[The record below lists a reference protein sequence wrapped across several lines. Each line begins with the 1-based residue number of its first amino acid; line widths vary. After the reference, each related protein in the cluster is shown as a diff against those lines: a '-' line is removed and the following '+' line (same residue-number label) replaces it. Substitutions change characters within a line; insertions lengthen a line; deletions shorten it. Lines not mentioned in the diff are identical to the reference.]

1 MYLLI
6 AVAQRGGPLPRLP
19 SVVHELDL
27 YFEEDDMT
35 ADDHE
40 FRSALIR
47 ARQWR
52 EAASLQR
59 GLHIR
64 QYLPTNIEYDPDMK
78 WEPEKVPAAEAEAV
92 ARCEKTLKRQQR
104 QQGLSKKG

>member
-1 MYLLI
+1 M
-6 AVAQRGGPLPRLP
+6 
-19 SVVHELDL
+19 VHEFDL
-27 YFEEDDMT
+27 YLEDDIT

-59 GLHIR
+59 RLHIH
-64 QYLPTNIEYDPDMK
+64 QCLPMNIEYDPDMK

-92 ARCEKTLKRQQR
+92 ARCEKGLKRQQR

>member
-1 MYLLI
+1 
-6 AVAQRGGPLPRLP
+6 
-19 SVVHELDL
+19 
-27 YFEEDDMT
+27 MT
-35 ADDHE
+35 ADDNE

-64 QYLPTNIEYDPDMK
+64 QYLPTNIEYYPDTK
-78 WEPEKVPAAEAEAV
+78 WAPEKVPVAEAEAV
-92 ARCEKTLKRQQR
+92 GLKRQQR
-104 QQGLSKKG
+104 PQGRNRRACPL